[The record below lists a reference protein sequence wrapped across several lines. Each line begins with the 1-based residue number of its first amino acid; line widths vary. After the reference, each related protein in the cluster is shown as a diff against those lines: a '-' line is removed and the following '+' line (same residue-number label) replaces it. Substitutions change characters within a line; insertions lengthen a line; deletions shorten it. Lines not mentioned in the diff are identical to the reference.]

1 MDKTPH
7 RREQTKCKAPQPCKD
22 TAYAPHFYYVLYNS
36 TTFALQVALAISLT
50 RKDTLQ
56 TETSDVELDE
66 IQVFVSVVVLF
77 FQGADSIALRNG

>member
-1 MDKTPH
+1 MKV
-7 RREQTKCKAPQPCKD
+7 QLL
-22 TAYAPHFYYVLYNS
+22 TAYSAREILWTKHLIEGNRQNVKTHS
-36 TTFALQVALAISLT
+36 HIKVALAISLL

-77 FQGADSIALRNG
+77 FQCADSIALRNG

>member
-7 RREQTKCKAPQPCKD
+7 RRQQTKCKAPQPCKD
-22 TAYAPHFYYVLYNS
+22 TAYAPH
-36 TTFALQVALAISLT
+36 LQVALAISLL

-77 FQGADSIALRNG
+77 FQCADSIALRNG